1 VLIRWRRHHAAPFAE
16 NSHNPVATDL
26 DSPLKHFQEGH
37 ELLVAEEAKPE
48 AAQLESEE

>member
-1 VLIRWRRHHAAPFAE
+1 
-16 NSHNPVATDL
+16 L

-37 ELLVAEEAKPE
+37 ELLVAKEAKPEEAKPE